1 MELDSVYAR
10 NDRVVSRRIVDE
22 LILVPIRQHVAEMET
37 LYTLNEVG
45 ARVYELIDGTLIVTP
60 APSWRHQRAVAR
72 LLRTLMDAAPDGGLE
87 VLAAPFDVR
96 LADDTVLQPDV
107 LVCHVTDLTQ
117 RNLPVAPLLAIEVL
131 SPSTRLVDLNLKRAR
146 YEAAGCDSYWAVDP
160 TAPSI
165 TAWDL
170 RDGAFVEV
178 ASVTGGELLTT
189 AHPFPVAVAPRDLVD

>member
-1 MELDSVYAR
+1 MSVT
-10 NDRVVSRRIVDE
+10 VLPQSRPLTADDLAAIPDDGHR
-22 LILVPIRQHVAEMET
+22 
-37 LYTLNEVG
+37 
-45 ARVYELIDGTLIVTP
+45 YELIDGTLIVTP

-72 LLRTLMDAAPDGGLE
+72 LLKTLMDAVPDDGLE

-107 LVCHVTDLTQ
+107 LACHVTDLTQ

-146 YEAAGCDSYWAVDP
+146 YEAAGSDSYWVVDP

-165 TAWDL
+165 TAWEL
-170 RDGAFVEV
+170 RGGTYVEV
-178 ASVTGGELLTT
+178 SSVTGGEVFT
-189 AHPFPVAVAPRDLVD
+189 ATHPFPVALAPRDLVD